1 MQVVKEQLERPKF
14 EDSLQG
20 VLELTKS
27 VSLTETLLAADLDVD
42 AAELNLGG
50 TSLQQAVTSL
60 LPPEAL

>member
-20 VLELTKS
+20 VMELTKS

-42 AAELNLGG
+42 AAELSLGG